1 MQKQSANFFGTPIF
15 IGNRTKLYSNE
26 ILFFEGDIN
35 YSWIHFKS
43 GKQKKVVACTLLH
56 IEQQTE
62 AETFVRI
69 SRKHLVNRMFIEEI
83 NKGFVI
89 LSDKTVLPIARR
101 RKGVLCTEK

>member
-43 GKQKKVVACTLLH
+43 GKQKVIARTLLH
-56 IEQQTE
+56 IQQQTE
-62 AETFVRI
+62 ADTFVRI
-69 SRKHLVNRMFIEEI
+69 SRKHLVNRTFIKEI
-83 NKGFVI
+83 KKGFVI
-89 LSDKTVLPIARR
+89 LSDKTILPIARR
-101 RKGVLCTEK
+101 RKRVFCNET